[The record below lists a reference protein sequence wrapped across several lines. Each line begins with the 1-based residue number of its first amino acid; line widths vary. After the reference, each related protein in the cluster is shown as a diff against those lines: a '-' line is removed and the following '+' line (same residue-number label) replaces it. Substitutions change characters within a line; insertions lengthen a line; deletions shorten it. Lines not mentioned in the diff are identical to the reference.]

1 MEYISNSSDETKKIA
16 YEFSKN
22 LKSGDVVCMYGE
34 MGVGKTA
41 FVQGLAEGLGITEP
55 ITSPTFTIVNEYRGR
70 LALYHFDVYRIGEAE
85 EMYEI
90 GYDEYIDGDGVS
102 VIEWPQLIDEL
113 LPRERYNITIE
124 KDYETG
130 NYDYRKITIEE
141 NK

>member
-16 YEFSKN
+16 YEFSKRLN
-22 LKSGDVVCMYGE
+22 SGDVVCMYGE

-55 ITSPTFTIVNEYRGR
+55 ITSPTFTIVNEYCGR
-70 LALYHFDVYRIGEAE
+70 LMLYHFDVYRIGEAE

-90 GYDEYIDGDGVS
+90 GYDEYIDGDGIS

-113 LPRERYNITIE
+113 LPQKRYNVTLV
-124 KDYETG
+124 KDYEVG
-130 NYDYRKITIEE
+130 NDDYRKITIEE

>member
-1 MEYISNSSDETKKIA
+1 MEYVSNSSADTKKIA
-16 YEFSKN
+16 YEFSQG

-34 MGVGKTA
+34 MGAGKTA
-41 FVQGLAEGLGITEP
+41 FVQGLAEGLGIEGP
-55 ITSPTFTIVNEYRGR
+55 ITSPTFTILNEYFGR

-102 VIEWPQLIDEL
+102 VIEWPQLIEDM
-113 LPRERYNITIE
+113 LPRARYNVTIA
-124 KDYETG
+124 KDYGMENG
-130 NYDYRKITIEE
+130 DYRKITIEE